1 MNTEKNKSTN
11 RSFGIVFF
19 IVFLIIGVYP
29 ILNNEGDVRFW
40 SLIIAVIFLVLGI
53 LNSKVLN
60 PLNKL
65 WFKFGIFLGKI
76 FSPLIMGI
84 IFFLVVTP
92 IGLIMRFIGKDILNL
107 KFNDDISYWVEKK
120 GLKSKMKNQF

>member
-29 ILNNEGDVRFW
+29 ILNEGDARFW
-40 SLIIAVIFLVLGI
+40 SLIISVIFLILGI

-107 KFNDDISYWVEKK
+107 KFNNDKSYWVEKK